1 MAKNTKKA
9 TNAGVN
15 AITGFALQRNT
26 ALYLILDK
34 YDSKYKDA
42 NYFVC
47 IEHHEDCL
55 ICFLDKSNSI
65 KTIEAYQ
72 SKKKST
78 DSWTLNNDFIKIIEK
93 ILCTGKDLIC
103 DTSYPKSE
111 DYIHFLFFVTN
122 QTVNLKK
129 SSDSISIKEDNVCVK
144 YNDLPSSIKDC
155 IKQGIKNE
163 DLHDELEKTS
173 ILWID
178 LSRIATNQE
187 DQLVGKIERIFGDKI
202 ESARAALKLILEL
215 FRNIE
220 STYNDNNVA
229 SLLDETK
236 RVTSNEINQAFNIIT
251 TQSKC
256 FTFWR
261 EQKSQICKSLEIP
274 VKDRSLFQF
283 HFESAFDYFKLESN
297 AEYIQIKNFVIE
309 NFNSIDDAYDEV
321 EMVVRLID
329 LLAKSRMT
337 NLDNLQLKAV
347 FFAAYFEANEI
358 HQN

>member
-1 MAKNTKKA
+1 MAKKTIKA

-34 YDSKYKDA
+34 YESKYKDA

-55 ICFLDKSNSI
+55 ICFLDKNNSI

-78 DSWTLNNDFIKIIEK
+78 DSWTLNGDFIKIIEK
-93 ILCTGKDLIC
+93 ILCTGKELIS

-111 DYIHFLFFVTN
+111 NYIHFLFFVTN

-144 YNDLPSSIKDC
+144 FNDFPSSIKDC
-155 IKQGIKNE
+155 IKQGVKNE
-163 DLHDELEKTS
+163 TLHDELKNTS

-178 LSRIATNQE
+178 FSRIAANQE
-187 DQLVGKIERIFGDKI
+187 DQLVGKIERVFGDKI

-215 FRNIE
+215 FRKVE

-236 RVTSNEINQAFNIIT
+236 RVTSHEINQAFNIIT
-251 TQSKC
+251 TKSKC
-256 FTFWR
+256 FKFWR

-274 VKDRSLFQF
+274 VKDRNLFEY
-283 HFESAFDYFKLESN
+283 HFESAFDYFKSDDN
-297 AEYIQIKNFVIE
+297 TEYILIRKFTID

-321 EMVVRLID
+321 EMVDKLIA
-329 LLAKSRMT
+329 LFTNKTT
-337 NLDNLQLKAV
+337 NLDKLQLKAV
-347 FFAAYFEANEI
+347 FFAAYFEANKI
-358 HQN
+358 YQN